1 MTEGDL
7 EIYLRALL
15 KERKYPVVV
24 DDVWKT
30 EAWESLKRE
39 FTVRKN
45 GSRFII
51 ATCKEDV
58 AERADDREMESL
70 AKDMVENCRD
80 LPLAII
86 VLSGL
91 LSHKKED
98 QVVNVDNIIR
108 LWMDEGFIP
117 RGEERM
123 DDVAEG
129 FLNESIRRS
138 LLQVANTF

>member
-1 MTEGDL
+1 VTEGDL

-45 GSRFII
+45 DNRFII
-51 ATCKEDV
+51 ATRKEDV
-58 AERADDREMESL
+58 AERVDDREMESL

-80 LPLAII
+80 LPLAIV
-86 VLSGL
+86 VLSEL
-91 LSHKKED
+91 LSHKKD
-98 QVVNVDNIIR
+98 QVVNADNVIR
-108 LWMDEGFIP
+108 LWMAEGFIP

-138 LLQVANTF
+138 LFQVANTF